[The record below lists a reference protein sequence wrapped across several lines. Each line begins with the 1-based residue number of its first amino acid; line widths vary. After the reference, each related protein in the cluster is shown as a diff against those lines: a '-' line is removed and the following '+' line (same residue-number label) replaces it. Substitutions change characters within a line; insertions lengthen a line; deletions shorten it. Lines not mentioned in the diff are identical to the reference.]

1 MGGEQMKRKELL
13 RKEQKIIAELH
24 NLRADL
30 ALVRLRLMK
39 KEDFKRLIEKLKKDR
54 LTIKRTR
61 KIT

>member
-1 MGGEQMKRKELL
+1 MKRKELL

-30 ALVRLRLMK
+30 ALVRLQLMK
-39 KEDFKRLIEKLKKDR
+39 KEDFERLIEGLKKDR

>member
-1 MGGEQMKRKELL
+1 MKRKELL

-39 KEDFKRLIEKLKKDR
+39 KEDFKRLIEGLKKDR

-61 KIT
+61 NMT

>member
-1 MGGEQMKRKELL
+1 MKRKELL

-39 KEDFKRLIEKLKKDR
+39 KEDFKRLIEGLKKDR

>member
-1 MGGEQMKRKELL
+1 MKRKGLL

-39 KEDFKRLIEKLKKDR
+39 KEDFKRLIEELKKDR

>member
-1 MGGEQMKRKELL
+1 MKRKELL

-39 KEDFKRLIEKLKKDR
+39 REDFKRLIEGLKKDR

-61 KIT
+61 NMT

>member
-1 MGGEQMKRKELL
+1 MKRKELL

-39 KEDFKRLIEKLKKDR
+39 KEDFKRLIGELKKDR

>member
-1 MGGEQMKRKELL
+1 MKRKELL

-30 ALVRLRLMK
+30 ALVRLGLMK
-39 KEDFKRLIEKLKKDR
+39 KEDFKRLIEGLKDR
-54 LTIKRTR
+54 LIVKRTR

>member
-1 MGGEQMKRKELL
+1 MKRKELL

-39 KEDFKRLIEKLKKDR
+39 KEDFERLIEGLKKDR

-61 KIT
+61 NMT